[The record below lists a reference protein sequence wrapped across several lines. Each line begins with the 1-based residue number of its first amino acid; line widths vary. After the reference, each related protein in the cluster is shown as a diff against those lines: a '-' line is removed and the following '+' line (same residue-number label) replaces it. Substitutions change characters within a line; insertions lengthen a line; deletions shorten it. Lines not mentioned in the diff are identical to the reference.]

1 MRELKIWCATA
12 PVASGVSAAN
22 YAELLHLSHLYNAP
36 SLKATVLKY
45 RYIADHMDQ
54 L

>member
-12 PVASGVSAAN
+12 LAASGVSATN
-22 YAELLHLSHLYNAP
+22 YAELLHLAQLYDAP
-36 SLKATVLKY
+36 SLKAVVLKY
-45 RYIADHMDQ
+45 IVGHADQ